1 MVSPQAT
8 IPAFADPRH
17 EGTLVSSPSLHLGR
31 IGVFMFTP
39 SPSDEEPS
47 LISDRRESA
56 QPSQQ
61 PGAPSYPSLNAPAES
76 LYATANVPYPQ
87 PFAGYPG
94 QYMMLN
100 MAHTPP
106 APFSYTPY
114 ASDRPPYTSP
124 MPPSVQ
130 SSRQPSPGFPPA
142 FTYPYQVYPQQSAS
156 FFQPPAMYSHQH
168 QHTYPLYPSSPVGEH
183 PDGNEYHASRPPS
196 TPSSSGAPSLK
207 QSGPDK
213 PLVRRVYHPNP
224 PAHRSEWVMWMG
236 NVPSDAGHDELLHFL
251 TRPLDEGEGGGN
263 NSDGATASSNGV
275 LSIFPIARSCCA
287 FVNYETETQ
296 RDAATE
302 RFNGVPLRA
311 DPRCP
316 LLVCRARRKDDDLR
330 AGVGGQ
336 RGMGMHSR
344 WVKAQA
350 EKAASASSPHLG
362 LSALSLDDDDVP
374 TRPPPRPLAGGSNS
388 SGSHAS
394 TDSSLLRQHFP
405 QRFFILKSLTR
416 DDLDLSTQ
424 TGVWATQ
431 KHNEGILDRAFRTS
445 QDVFLVFSVNKS
457 GEFYGYARMA
467 GPVGRGDGGSVAWAR
482 RDSAAN
488 TPSARGPTSPPDA
501 PLLSAERLVDDSPLL
516 SASRLV
522 DDSPAPLAT
531 PTSVTPPAHGVQSA
545 PPVLG
550 AAHRGL
556 SVEEAALKGA
566 SVDVEGDGW
575 AAARRRTTP
584 MVLDETAPF
593 RAARAG
599 ADARVG
605 HVRPGN
611 SLGSVAE
618 AKESREREEARGE
631 GWGQEFKLQW
641 LCTERLPFRRTRHIR
656 NPWNRDREVKI
667 SRDGTEL
674 ETQVGHALLE
684 EWRLYL
690 AEGGDPDSG
699 RS

>member
-1 MVSPQAT
+1 M
-8 IPAFADPRH
+8 
-17 EGTLVSSPSLHLGR
+17 
-31 IGVFMFTP
+31 
-39 SPSDEEPS
+39 
-47 LISDRRESA
+47 
-56 QPSQQ
+56 
-61 PGAPSYPSLNAPAES
+61 
-76 LYATANVPYPQ
+76 
-87 PFAGYPG
+87 
-94 QYMMLN
+94 
-100 MAHTPP
+100 
-106 APFSYTPY
+106 
-114 ASDRPPYTSP
+114 
-124 MPPSVQ
+124 
-130 SSRQPSPGFPPA
+130 
-142 FTYPYQVYPQQSAS
+142 
-156 FFQPPAMYSHQH
+156 
-168 QHTYPLYPSSPVGEH
+168 
-183 PDGNEYHASRPPS
+183 
-196 TPSSSGAPSLK
+196 
-207 QSGPDK
+207 
-213 PLVRRVYHPNP
+213 
-224 PAHRSEWVMWMG
+224 WVG
-236 NVPSDAGHDELLHFL
+236 NVPRDAAHDELWHFF
-251 TRPLDEGEGGGN
+251 TRPLDEGASGASSS
-263 NSDGATASSNGV
+263 SDGASTSTNGV
-275 LSIFPIARSCCA
+275 LSIFPIPRSCCA
-287 FVNYETETQ
+287 FINYETEAH

-311 DPRCP
+311 DPRGP

-350 EKAASASSPHLG
+350 EKAASASSPQLG
-362 LSALSLDDDDVP
+362 LAALSLDDDDVP
-374 TRPPPRPLAGGSNS
+374 TRPPPRPLIGGSNS

-424 TGVWATQ
+424 TGMWATQ

-457 GEFYGYARMA
+457 GEFYGYAPMA

-482 RDSAAN
+482 RDS
-488 TPSARGPTSPPDA
+488 TQSARGPTSPHDA
-501 PLLSAERLVDDSPLL
+501 PLLSAERLVDDSP
-516 SASRLV
+516 
-522 DDSPAPLAT
+522 APLAT
-531 PTSVTPPAHGVQSA
+531 STSATPPAHGVQSA

-566 SVDVEGDGW
+566 SVDVVRDGW

-605 HVRPGN
+605 HVRTGN

-618 AKESREREEARGE
+618 VEAEAERGE
-631 GWGQEFKLQW
+631 GWGQSFKLQW

-674 ETQVGHALLE
+674 EPQVGHALLE

-690 AEGGDPDSG
+690 AEEGM
-699 RS
+699 

>member
-1 MVSPQAT
+1 MPTFSVAPAVDGELPYLACIDTMVSPQVT
-8 IPAFADPRH
+8 IPTFADPPY
-17 EGTLVSSPSLHLGR
+17 E
-31 IGVFMFTP
+31 GVFMFTP
-39 SPSDEEPS
+39 SPADEES
-47 LISDRRESA
+47 SDRRESS
-56 QPSQQ
+56 QPPQQ
-61 PGAPSYPSLNAPAES
+61 PGEQSYPSLNEPAES
-76 LYATANVPYPQ
+76 LYAAAYPQ

-100 MAHTPP
+100 MAHTTPT
-106 APFSYTPY
+106 PFAYRPY

-124 MPPSVQ
+124 LPPGAQFSP
-130 SSRQPSPGFPPA
+130 QPSPGFLPA
-142 FTYPYQVYPQQSAS
+142 FAYPYQAYPQQSAPLS
-156 FFQPPAMYSHQH
+156 QPPTIYPHPHQH
-168 QHTYPLYPSSPVGEH
+168 KQQVVGEGNTLWYIPPQQPYPLYPPSPVGQH
-183 PDGNEYHASRPPS
+183 PDGTGSRPPS
-196 TPSSSGAPSLK
+196 TPSSSGAPSLAP
-207 QSGPDK
+207 SAPDK
-213 PLVRRVYHPNP
+213 PFVRRVYHPNP
-224 PAHRSEWVMWMG
+224 PAHRSEWVMWLG
-236 NVPSDAGHDELLHFL
+236 IVPSDAPHDELWRFF
-251 TRPLDEGEGGGN
+251 TRD
-263 NSDGATASSNGV
+263 DDGV

-287 FVNYETETQ
+287 FVNYETEAQ

-336 RGMGMHSR
+336 RGMSMHSR

-350 EKAASASSPHLG
+350 EKAAAVGSSPHLG

-445 QDVFLVFSVNKS
+445 KDVFLVFSVNKS

-467 GPVGRGDGGSVAWAR
+467 GPVGRGDGGSVA
-482 RDSAAN
+482 
-488 TPSARGPTSPPDA
+488 PHDA
-501 PLLSAERLVDDSPLL
+501 PLLT
-516 SASRLV
+516 ASRLV

-545 PPVLG
+545 PPELG
-550 AAHRGL
+550 PPHRGL
-556 SVEEAALKGA
+556 SIEEAALKGA
-566 SVDVEGDGW
+566 SADVERDGW

-584 MVLDETAPF
+584 LVLDEEVPF

-605 HVRPGN
+605 HVAAN

-618 AKESREREEARGE
+618 VEEVRERERGE
-631 GWGQEFKLQW
+631 GVFM
-641 LCTERLPFRRTRHIR
+641 
-656 NPWNRDREVKI
+656 
-667 SRDGTEL
+667 S
-674 ETQVGHALLE
+674 
-684 EWRLYL
+684 
-690 AEGGDPDSG
+690 
-699 RS
+699 